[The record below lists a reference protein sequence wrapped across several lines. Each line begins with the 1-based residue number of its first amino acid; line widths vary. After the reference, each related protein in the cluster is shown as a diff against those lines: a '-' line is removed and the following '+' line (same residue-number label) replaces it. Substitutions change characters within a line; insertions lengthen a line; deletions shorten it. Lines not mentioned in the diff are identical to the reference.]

1 MFGGG
6 AAAGWYPDPRG
17 SYIRVMGKPKDT
29 LPQASGRGD
38 VDSFIRQVE
47 AMPQVRVGGRGR
59 LIFAM
64 DATASREPS
73 WDRACHIQGQMFE
86 TTASLGG
93 LEVQLVFYRGFHEC
107 KASRWYAEGAE
118 LHRAMRRVFCIGGQT
133 QIERVLD
140 HAITAARAARVNA
153 LVFVGDAMEEN
164 PDALCHRAGEL
175 GLLGVPVFLFHEGN
189 DAAAGRTFRE
199 IARLS
204 KGAYCAFDAASAQ
217 QLRDLLAAVAAY
229 AAGGRL
235 ALEAVGKARGGAA
248 LLLSSQLGKG

>member
-1 MFGGG
+1 
-6 AAAGWYPDPRG
+6 
-17 SYIRVMGKPKDT
+17 MGKPKDT
-29 LPQASGRGD
+29 LPQASARGD
-38 VDSFIRQVE
+38 VDAFIRRIE
-47 AMPQVRVGGRGR
+47 TMPQVRPAGRGR

-86 TTASLGG
+86 TTAALGG
-93 LEVQLVFYRGFHEC
+93 LEVQLVFYRGFREC
-107 KASRWYAEGAE
+107 KASRWFADGAD
-118 LHRAMRRVFCIGGQT
+118 LHRAMRRVFCAGGQT

-140 HAITAARAARVNA
+140 HAIKAARDNQVNA
-153 LVFVGDAMEEN
+153 VVFVGDAMEEN

-175 GLLGVPVFLFHEGN
+175 GLLGVPVFLFHEGG
-189 DAAAGRTFRE
+189 DRVAGRTFRE

-229 AAGGRL
+229 AAGGLR
-235 ALEAVGKARGGAA
+235 ALEDFGKQRGGAA

>member
-1 MFGGG
+1 
-6 AAAGWYPDPRG
+6 
-17 SYIRVMGKPKDT
+17 MGKPRDN
-29 LPQASGRGD
+29 LPQGAEQGSGRSD
-38 VDSFIRQVE
+38 VDSFIRQVQ
-47 AMPQVRVGGRGR
+47 AMPQVRPGGRGR

-86 TTASLGG
+86 STASLGG
-93 LEVQLVFYRGFHEC
+93 LEVQLVFYRGFGEC
-107 KASRWYAEGAE
+107 KASRWYAEGAD
-118 LHRAMRRVFCIGGQT
+118 LHRAMRRVFCAGGQT

-140 HAITAARAARVNA
+140 HALKVARTGQVNA

-175 GLLGVPVFLFHEGN
+175 GLLGVPIFLFHEGGN
-189 DAAAGRTFRE
+189 PVAERIFRE

-204 KGAYCAFDAASAQ
+204 KGAYCPFDSASAQ

-229 AAGGRL
+229 AAGGRAAL
-235 ALEAVGKARGGAA
+235 AAIGKQRGGAA
-248 LLLSSQLGKG
+248 LLLSHQLGKG

>member
-1 MFGGG
+1 
-6 AAAGWYPDPRG
+6 
-17 SYIRVMGKPKDT
+17 MGKPKDN
-29 LPQASGRGD
+29 LPQGSGQSAGRGD
-38 VDSFIRQVE
+38 VDSFIRQVQ
-47 AMPQVRVGGRGR
+47 AMPQVRPGGARGR

-93 LEVQLVFYRGFHEC
+93 LEVQLVFYRGFNEC
-107 KASRWYAEGAE
+107 KASRWYADGAE
-118 LHRAMRRVFCIGGQT
+118 LHRAMRSVFCAGGQT

-140 HAITAARAARVNA
+140 HALKVARQGQVNA

-175 GLLGVPVFLFHEGN
+175 GLLGVPIFLFHEGG
-189 DAAAGRTFRE
+189 DPVAGRTFRE

-204 KGAYCAFDAASAQ
+204 KGAYCPFDSASAQ

-229 AAGGRL
+229 AAGGRQ
-235 ALEAVGKARGGAA
+235 ALEAIGKERGGAA
-248 LLLSSQLGKG
+248 LLLSHQLGKG